1 MNQMQPAQTRSSQ
14 SQPILDLSD
23 FGRYGKARRMT
34 VETLV
39 WSDRAGKLWVVIN
52 RDNGDSSQMGESC
65 TLQHHSFHEQSL
77 QAGS

>member
-1 MNQMQPAQTRSSQ
+1 
-14 SQPILDLSD
+14 
-23 FGRYGKARRMT
+23 MT